1 MIKSLIVLD
10 LVRIASKV
18 GEFIDRITPNSH
30 AKIGGSMMVSNSTPQ
45 DD

>member
-1 MIKSLIVLD
+1 VIKSLNFLD

-30 AKIGGSMMVSNSTPQ
+30 AKIGGSMMMSHSTPK